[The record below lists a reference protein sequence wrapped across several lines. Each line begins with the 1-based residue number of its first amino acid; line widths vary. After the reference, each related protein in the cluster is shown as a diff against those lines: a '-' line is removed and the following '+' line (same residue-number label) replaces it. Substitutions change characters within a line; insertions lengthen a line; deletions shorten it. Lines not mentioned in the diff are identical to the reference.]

1 MSAASHGGELRG
13 AREDDEVFEGAKPRL
28 QVRRNH
34 SRSMKS
40 RSFSLAARSRACRS
54 NVPSSCTA
62 RRAGTSPR
70 HSGRSRCST
79 CGSRSGRCHYRWS
92 GSSGRRR
99 CGGKG
104 TGSAST
110 PAAAQSVVYFDFDS
124 SDLKPESQVVVA
136 AWAKYLTA
144 NPTAKAQLQG
154 NTDERGTREYNLAL
168 GERRSAAVSA
178 ALQSAGVAASQVE
191 LTSNGEEKPVALGHD
206 EASWSQNRRVE
217 IVGQ

>member
-1 MSAASHGGELRG
+1 MLNNKWFACATL
-13 AREDDEVFEGAKPRL
+13 A
-28 QVRRNH
+28 
-34 SRSMKS
+34 
-40 RSFSLAARSRACRS
+40 LAAVATGCSSTGDKDANAPAEAVRPTTTSQG
-54 NVPSSCTA
+54 NVAAAPAATN
-62 RRAGTSPR
+62 TSA
-70 HSGRSRCST
+70 T
-79 CGSRSGRCHYRWS
+79 
-92 GSSGRRR
+92 
-99 CGGKG
+99 
-104 TGSAST
+104 T
-110 PAAAQSVVYFDFDS
+110 PAASQSIVYFDFDS
-124 SDLKPESQVVVA
+124 SDLKAESQVVVA

-178 ALQSAGVAASQVE
+178 ALQSAGVAASQLE

>member
-1 MSAASHGGELRG
+1 MLNNKWFACATLALAAVATGCSSTGDKNANGSAEAVKPTTTSQGSAA
-13 AREDDEVFEGAKPRL
+13 
-28 QVRRNH
+28 
-34 SRSMKS
+34 
-40 RSFSLAARSRACRS
+40 AA
-54 NVPSSCTA
+54 PS
-62 RRAGTSPR
+62 GKTSVTTP
-70 HSGRSRCST
+70 
-79 CGSRSGRCHYRWS
+79 
-92 GSSGRRR
+92 
-99 CGGKG
+99 
-104 TGSAST
+104 AST
-110 PAAAQSVVYFDFDS
+110 QSIVYFDFDS

-168 GERRSAAVSA
+168 GERRSAAVSS

>member
-1 MSAASHGGELRG
+1 MLNNKWFACATL
-13 AREDDEVFEGAKPRL
+13 A
-28 QVRRNH
+28 
-34 SRSMKS
+34 
-40 RSFSLAARSRACRS
+40 LAAVATGCSSTGDKNANAPAEAVRPTTTSQG
-54 NVPSSCTA
+54 NVAAAPAATN
-62 RRAGTSPR
+62 T
-70 HSGRSRCST
+70 
-79 CGSRSGRCHYRWS
+79 
-92 GSSGRRR
+92 
-99 CGGKG
+99 GG
-104 TGSAST
+104 T
-110 PAAAQSVVYFDFDS
+110 PAATQSIVYFDFDS
-124 SDLKPESQVVVA
+124 SELKAESQVVVA

-168 GERRSAAVSA
+168 GERRSATVSS